1 MLSKEVIWCSIDNWY
16 HMFKKFTFKSVILPI
31 PNDVLEYL
39 KSDGPLILPK
49 ECEKDEES
57 DSDDENESE
66 PPSFP
71 EFNVLVQDAI
81 DTLGGAV
88 FVKLNWSAPR
98 DAAWMGVGH
107 SLKCESLTQIW
118 LLLKSSEFIVH
129 DLTQP
134 FKDCSD
140 NEDQV
145 SNVKYVLALKKWSGK
160 VNPATEFRCF
170 IRNRQLIAIEQRDTT
185 NFYSHMLEEKDDIVR
200 DIKSFFN
207 ENVKERLAEQSGI
220 DKVVMDI
227 ARPSKDVVKLIDFN
241 PFGPTTDIKLFEW
254 TELEE
259 MEVADEHIE
268 FRFVQSSSG
277 IQPTGLG
284 MYSLPK
290 DIVDLANGTDHE
302 KLVDFLQL
310 QANMQSKEDN
320 D

>member
-1 MLSKEVIWCSIDNWY
+1 
-16 HMFKKFTFKSVILPI
+16 MFKKFTFKSVILPI

-71 EFNVLVQDAI
+71 EFNSLVQDAI

-259 MEVADEHIE
+259 MDVADEHIE
-268 FRFVQSSSG
+268 LRFVQSSSG

>member
-1 MLSKEVIWCSIDNWY
+1 M
-16 HMFKKFTFKSVILPI
+16 
-31 PNDVLEYL
+31 
-39 KSDGPLILPK
+39 
-49 ECEKDEES
+49 
-57 DSDDENESE
+57 
-66 PPSFP
+66 
-71 EFNVLVQDAI
+71 
-81 DTLGGAV
+81 
-88 FVKLNWSAPR
+88 
-98 DAAWMGVGH
+98 
-107 SLKCESLTQIW
+107 
-118 LLLKSSEFIVH
+118 LLKSSEFIVH

-185 NFYSHMLEEKDDIVR
+185 NFYSHMSEEKDDIVR

-254 TELEE
+254 SELEE
-259 MEVADEHIE
+259 MEVANEHIE

>member
-1 MLSKEVIWCSIDNWY
+1 
-16 HMFKKFTFKSVILPI
+16 
-31 PNDVLEYL
+31 
-39 KSDGPLILPK
+39 
-49 ECEKDEES
+49 
-57 DSDDENESE
+57 
-66 PPSFP
+66 
-71 EFNVLVQDAI
+71 
-81 DTLGGAV
+81 
-88 FVKLNWSAPR
+88 
-98 DAAWMGVGH
+98 MG
-107 SLKCESLTQIW
+107 
-118 LLLKSSEFIVH
+118 
-129 DLTQP
+129 
-134 FKDCSD
+134 
-140 NEDQV
+140 
-145 SNVKYVLALKKWSGK
+145 
-160 VNPATEFRCF
+160 
-170 IRNRQLIAIEQRDTT
+170 IAIEQRDTT

-207 ENVKERLAEQSGI
+207 ENVKERLAEQNGV

-227 ARPSKDVVKLIDFN
+227 ARPSKDVVKLI
-241 PFGPTTDIKLFEW
+241 EW